1 MGVLTEID
9 LPCGIVTLDWP
20 QKRNALGPAEAREF
34 ADALRQVADE
44 PAVKGVV
51 VTGNGAFCAG
61 GDLKGMVARAD
72 LSPEERRQLVY
83 GAFQGM
89 IKTIVGLPVPT
100 FAAVDGP
107 AVGMGFDIALACD
120 ARIVG
125 PGGWFR
131 QGWAG
136 IGLIPGTGGELLLR
150 LRAPSALWRLIPG
163 QPKVDGAAAEQLGL
177 AEAASAEFADARGAA
192 VARVHL
198 LGGISRA
205 ALEGYVRLHRADLR
219 ARLGDHLAECLA
231 TQVALLSDPEFPGRA
246 ASAVRPPRLPD
257 IP

>member
-9 LPCGIVTLDWP
+9 GPCGIVTLDWP
-20 QKRNALGPAEAREF
+20 QKRNALGPAEAGEL

-44 PAVKGVV
+44 PGVKGVV

-61 GDLKGMVARAD
+61 GDLKGMIARAD
-72 LSPEERRQLVY
+72 MSPEERRQMVY

-131 QGWAG
+131 QGWAR

-150 LRAPSALWRLIPG
+150 LRAPGALWRLIPG
-163 QPKVDGAAAEQLGL
+163 QPKVDAAAAEQLGL
-177 AEAASAEFADARGAA
+177 AETAGPEFADARSAA
-192 VARVHL
+192 LARVHM
-198 LGGISRA
+198 LGDIGRA
-205 ALEGYVRLHRADLR
+205 VLEGYVRLHRADLR

-231 TQVALLSDPEFPGRA
+231 IQVDLLSDPEFPGRA
-246 ASAVRPPRLPD
+246 ASAVRPLD
-257 IP
+257 QA

>member
-9 LPCGIVTLDWP
+9 GPCGIVTLDWP
-20 QKRNALGPAEAREF
+20 QKRNALGPPEAGEF
-34 ADALRQVADE
+34 ADALRRVAGD
-44 PAVKGVV
+44 PGVKGIV

-61 GDLKGMVARAD
+61 GDLKGMISRAD
-72 LSPEERRQLVY
+72 MPPEERRRLVY
-83 GAFQGM
+83 TAYQGM
-89 IKTIVGLPVPT
+89 IKTIVSLPVPT

-150 LRAPSALWRLIPG
+150 LRAPAALWQLIPG
-163 QPKVDGAAAEQLGL
+163 QPKIDGAAAEKLGL
-177 AEAASAEFADARGAA
+177 GETAGDEFADARSTA
-192 VARVHL
+192 VARVQK
-198 LGGISRA
+198 LGGTSRA
-205 ALEGYVRLHRADLR
+205 TIEGYVRLHRADLR
-219 ARLGDHLAECLA
+219 ARLGDHLAECLT
-231 TQVALLSDPEFPGRA
+231 TQITLLSDPEFRSRA
-246 ASAVRPPRLPD
+246 ASAVSPRPAG
-257 IP
+257 